1 MRGFA
6 FRTGLT
12 FDWSGVAH
20 RMERLGID
28 DQIVLERLTDGQVV
42 LSSRPVLLAAF
53 ADGAIQ
59 VKPSISQPGK
69 AAVYSRP
76 LTDLSQTVQ
85 SELRRRLA
93 YLQAMEDEGVTSRS
107 ECHLKPLIAKV
118 AKQISDPSPPSWIT
132 VYRWHRKY
140 RYERQPRSLIPRFD
154 RRGSS
159 EMRQPD
165 RVLELFALAAEEAFK
180 ASPAATVQSIHTR
193 LVGKI
198 NADNRNRLPED
209 QLKVPA
215 SRTSYRLFSRLH
227 AYDQTQ
233 LREGKAAA
241 DRRYRIAQAT
251 PQADGILQRVEAD
264 HTPLDLFLIDE
275 RTGLACGRPILT
287 LLIDT
292 YSRFPVGYYLSFG
305 GTSAA
310 AVMGALRHAIL
321 PKTPA
326 PGAIP
331 NLRVEHTWPCY
342 GVMDCLALD
351 NGLEFHGSALE
362 SAAMDLGIHLL
373 YCPKRKPWYKAKIER
388 FLKTQ
393 NFSLSHQLPGT
404 SFSRMADRG
413 DYDPQKHAV
422 LTMAE
427 FKQLFEKWLLDIYAQ
442 VGHKGIGTT
451 PWAKWHEGL
460 KCRTPELPCSVD
472 DLQTRIGLVKE
483 RTLQRD
489 GLTLQGIRYV
499 GPELDEIMRAW
510 GPGVKLRI
518 VYDPEDLGAIQVWGP
533 EQQDPVRVRA
543 LNQDYAKGLTQVQH
557 ELIQRQLREEG
568 RAASD
573 PQALMQAKYDL
584 AVSVDQL
591 VESRKQRT
599 RRRAANIQGIT
610 SGRPYAEFHPTPPLA
625 LKAKPVLK
633 TLLDEE
639 APQPLPTFRLR
650 QGGS

>member
-6 FRTGLT
+6 FRTGLI

-20 RMERLGID
+20 RVERLGIN

-59 VKPSISQPGK
+59 VKPSTSQPVVT
-69 AAVYSRP
+69 AAYSRP
-76 LTDLSQTVQ
+76 LADLSETVQ
-85 SELRRRLA
+85 SQLRRRLA
-93 YLQAMEDEGVTSRS
+93 YLQAIESEGVISRS
-107 ECHLKPLIAKV
+107 ERHLKPLIADV
-118 AKQISDPSPPSWIT
+118 ARQIADPSPPSWIT
-132 VYRWHRKY
+132 VYRWHRRY
-140 RYERQPRSLIPRFD
+140 RFERQPRSLIPRFD

-159 EMRQPD
+159 EVRQPD
-165 RVLELFALAAEEAFK
+165 RVLELFALAVEEAFK
-180 ASPAATVQSIHTR
+180 ASPAATIQSIHTR

-209 QLKVPA
+209 QLKAPA
-215 SRTSYRLFSRLH
+215 SRTSYRLFSRLQ

-233 LREGKAAA
+233 LRDGKAAA
-241 DRRYRIAQAT
+241 DRRYRIAQGT
-251 PQADGILQRVEAD
+251 PQADGILHRVEAD

-292 YSRFPVGYYLSFG
+292 YSRFPVGYYLNFG

-351 NGLEFHGSALE
+351 NGLEFHGTALE

-393 NFSLSHQLPGT
+393 NFSLCHQLPGT
-404 SFSRMADRG
+404 SFARMADRG

-427 FKQLFEKWLLDIYAQ
+427 FKQLLEKWLLDIYAQ
-442 VGHKGIGTT
+442 TKHKGIGTT

-460 KCRTPELPCSVD
+460 KYRTPELPCSVD
-472 DLQTRIGLVKE
+472 NLQTRIGLVEE

-489 GLTLQGIRYV
+489 GLTLRGIRYV
-499 GPELDEIMRAW
+499 GPELGEIMRAW

-518 VYDPEDLGAIQVWGP
+518 VYDPEDLGAIQVWAP
-533 EQQDPVRVRA
+533 DQQEPVRVLA
-543 LNQDYAKGLTQVQH
+543 LNQEYAKGLTKVQH
-557 ELIQRQLREEG
+557 ELIQGRLREENK
-568 RAASD
+568 AVAD
-573 PQALMQAKYDL
+573 PQALIQAKYDL

-599 RRRAANIQGIT
+599 RRRAAQIQGIT
-610 SGRPYAEFHPTPPLA
+610 SSRPEAEFQPKPPATPKPR
-625 LKAKPVLK
+625 PVLK
-633 TLLDEE
+633 AVLDDE

-650 QGGS
+650 HGGT